1 MSRAFHDC
9 TAECDFKHLI
19 FLFTY
24 RDKNLDKNR
33 VLGCRFFTS
42 FFQPRGGGNWRQ
54 VGFFGV
60 SQKKLSAIA
69 TAYHP
74 PTGIKMR

>member
-24 RDKNLDKNR
+24 RDKNLDKNL
-33 VLGCRFFTS
+33 VLGCRFFSS
-42 FFQPRGGGNWRQ
+42 FSGLAAVETGDWL
-54 VGFFGV
+54 GFFECP
-60 SQKKLSAIA
+60 KKIWVRDP
-69 TAYHP
+69 P
-74 PTGIKMR
+74 PTIPQRG